1 MKAEIS
7 LFLCIRT
14 KIKLILRQFRSRGRI
29 LSLKRR
35 KRGNGPGEES
45 KTGGIHLS
53 ARKEWI
59 FRGEYKLHSNKVH
72 SESDKY

>member
-45 KTGGIHLS
+45 KRGNPLISKKGMDISGGI
-53 ARKEWI
+53 
-59 FRGEYKLHSNKVH
+59 
-72 SESDKY
+72 